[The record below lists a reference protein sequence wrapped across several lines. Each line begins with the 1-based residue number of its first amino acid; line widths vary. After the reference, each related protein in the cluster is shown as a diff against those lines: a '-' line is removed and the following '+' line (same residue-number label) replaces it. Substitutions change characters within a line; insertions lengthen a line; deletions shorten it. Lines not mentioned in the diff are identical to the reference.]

1 MNRPKAIIFDWD
13 NTLVDTWPT
22 IHEATNHCRRAMG
35 HEPWTLEETKARTR
49 LSLRE
54 AFPLLFG
61 DRWEEA
67 REIYLTQ
74 YAAIH
79 LERMCPL
86 PGCLDML
93 EALAAAGIYLGVVS
107 NKTGDVLRREAEHL
121 GWSRLFG
128 AIVGAGD
135 AVRDKPAPEP
145 VLLALAAG
153 GISPGEDVWFVGDTA
168 TDIECAIAASCVP
181 VLLYGTVDAAEFI
194 RLPPR
199 LRFADAL
206 RLFEHVQGL

>member
-1 MNRPKAIIFDWD
+1 MNRPKAILFDWD

-22 IHEATNHCRRAMG
+22 IHDATNHCRLAMG
-35 HEPWTLEETKARTR
+35 QEVWTLEETKANVR

-54 AFPLLFG
+54 AFPIYYG

-67 REIYLTQ
+67 RQIYMNRFD
-74 YAAIH
+74 AIH

-86 PGCLDML
+86 PGCFDML
-93 EALAAAGIYLGVVS
+93 EALSAAGIYLGVVS

-121 GWSRLFG
+121 GWSHLFG

-135 AVRDKPAPEP
+135 AARDKPAPEP
-145 VLLALAAG
+145 VRLALAPAG
-153 GISPGEDVWFVGDTA
+153 IAPGQDVWFVGDTA
-168 TDIECAIAASCVP
+168 TDIECAVAADCIP

-194 RLPPR
+194 RVPPR
-199 LRFADAL
+199 LRFADAS
-206 RLFEHVQGL
+206 RLFDHVRGL

>member
-1 MNRPKAIIFDWD
+1 MTRPKAVIFDWD

-22 IHEATNHCRRAMG
+22 IHEATNHCRLAMG
-35 HEPWTLEETKARTR
+35 HEPWTIEETKSRVR

-54 AFPLLFG
+54 AFPLYYG

-67 REIYLTQ
+67 RDLYVSR

-93 EALAAAGIYLGVVS
+93 EALAGEGIYLGVVS
-107 NKTGDVLRREAEHL
+107 NKTGEVLRREAEHI
-121 GWSRLFG
+121 GWSRYFG

-135 AVRDKPAPEP
+135 AARDKPAPEP

-153 GISPGEDVWFVGDTA
+153 GIAPGEDVWFVGDTA
-168 TDIECAIAASCVP
+168 TDIECAVAAGCVP
-181 VLLYGTVDAAEFI
+181 VLLYGTVDAPEFI
-194 RLPPR
+194 RVPPR
-199 LRFADAL
+199 LRFADASGLFDHL
-206 RLFEHVQGL
+206 RGL